1 MVLREESGFRASE
14 STYQQKREDMPHN
27 LKIINELLK
36 KLHKWLLLI
45 YVSLGIKHVID
56 HRKVFFSFVHFA

>member
-1 MVLREESGFRASE
+1 MH
-14 STYQQKREDMPHN
+14 QQKREYMPHN

-45 YVSLGIKHVID
+45 YISLGIKHIID
-56 HRKVFFSFVHFA
+56 HHRKVFFSFVHFA